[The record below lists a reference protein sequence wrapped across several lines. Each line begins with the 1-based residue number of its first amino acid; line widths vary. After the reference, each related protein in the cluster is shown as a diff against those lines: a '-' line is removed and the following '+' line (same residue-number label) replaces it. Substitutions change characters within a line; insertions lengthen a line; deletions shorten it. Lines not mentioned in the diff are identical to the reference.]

1 MLIIEEIVETREAN
15 MAEWFPLPGGLDS
28 PHPGHGKHLC
38 VAHVMNWIQTNLEEY
53 KDIVRDGKYVCK
65 RLTWMVQVCK
75 AVDHR
80 NGGVFCKAFYC
91 AVCICPY
98 YNSM

>member
-1 MLIIEEIVETREAN
+1 MKQKCAGDHWKTCSDMLIIEEIAETREAN

-38 VAHVMNWIQTNLEEY
+38 VAHVMNWIQTNLDEY

-65 RLTWMVQVCK
+65 QCGRVAKTPEYLCDPDTL
-75 AVDHR
+75 
-80 NGGVFCKAFYC
+80 
-91 AVCICPY
+91 
-98 YNSM
+98 